1 MKDENL
7 KSNPEESSV
16 NYVEI
21 PEAKAVPVDDS
32 LQPNV
37 VPHEEIHED
46 DVIVYLDDHEDL
58 GEPEAAPE
66 LLSHR
71 PGEEDVLSEFERL
84 PEVRAELVEEIPEVF
99 NVEDITSLVTE
110 EVEGDWTDLFADR
123 EIVLER
129 CKEFVS
135 LHRKWF
141 AGAAA
146 VILFAVV
153 AVSFS
158 GGGEAVSS
166 ASSSEVNATAEA
178 FDQWVDRSVANHL
191 LEIGEAK

>member
-1 MKDENL
+1 MIRRLTQLWPTLMGRNINDEEN
-7 KSNPEESSV
+7 
-16 NYVEI
+16 
-21 PEAKAVPVDDS
+21 
-32 LQPNV
+32 
-37 VPHEEIHED
+37 
-46 DVIVYLDDHEDL
+46 
-58 GEPEAAPE
+58 EPEAAPE

-158 GGGEAVSS
+158 GGGEAVAAPSS
-166 ASSSEVNATAEA
+166 WHLSSVVSRSTRILGPV
-178 FDQWVDRSVANHL
+178 DQN
-191 LEIGEAK
+191 IPPN